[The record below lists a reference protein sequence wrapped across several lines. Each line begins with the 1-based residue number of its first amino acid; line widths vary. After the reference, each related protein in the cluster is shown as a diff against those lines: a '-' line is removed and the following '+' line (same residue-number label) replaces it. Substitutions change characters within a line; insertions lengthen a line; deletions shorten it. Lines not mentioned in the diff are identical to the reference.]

1 MNKPLNEY
9 PRPQFRRESYHSLNG
24 WWDFEISKKSD
35 IPTSFNNKILVP
47 YSIET
52 PCANLKDEDGN
63 SLEPH
68 ILLPDE
74 FLFYH
79 LSLDIPL
86 DFEIKDKT
94 IIHFTAVDQICNV
107 FLNGELVLHHVGGF
121 LPFDVDISSYLQDR
135 KVDIV
140 LRVIDL
146 SDTSYHSRGKQKL
159 KRGGIWY
166 TPQSG
171 IYLPVWMESVSD
183 GYIKE
188 IKMTPDIDEGVL
200 YILVLSDYKEST
212 ITFGDKDI
220 KIENNKEYKLKIDN
234 PILWSPENPYLYPI
248 IISNPND
255 RVESYF
261 AMRKF
266 STIKDENGHMRLA
279 LNNKPY
285 FMKGVL
291 DQGYYQDSSLTPRND
306 EDYINDIKTM
316 KELGYNTLRK
326 HIKIES
332 LRWYYHCDKIGMI
345 VWQDFINGGE
355 DYSFKTIAFPLIFNK
370 HHSDTNYKKFSR
382 MNEKGRKEAIQEFK
396 DIVHYLYNVP
406 SIGLWTIFNE
416 GWGQFDSKKIYQLMK
431 EIDSTRIYD
440 HASGWHDQGISETK
454 SLHVYFKKVKMPK
467 DKEIKG
473 RSVILSECGGYHLK
487 VEGHTFSDKTFGY
500 KKLKDSVALENEYIK
515 FMNRDILPNIP
526 KGLSAFIYTELSDVE
541 DEHNGWLTYDRK
553 VLKVDKKKIKAVN
566 DLASY

>member
-9 PRPQFRRESYHSLNG
+9 PRPQFKRESYHSLNG

-47 YSIET
+47 YSVET
-52 PCANLKDEDGN
+52 PCANLKDKDGN

-94 IIHFTAVDQICNV
+94 IIHFTAVDQICDV

-121 LPFDVDISSYLQDR
+121 LPFDVDVSSYLEDR

-183 GYIKE
+183 GCIRE

-200 YILVLSDYKEST
+200 NIVVLSDYKEST

-220 KIENNKEYKLKIDN
+220 KIESNKEYKLKIDN

-248 IISNPND
+248 VISNPND
-255 RVESYF
+255 KVESYF

-382 MNEKGRKEAIQEFK
+382 MNEEGRKEAIQEFK

-454 SLHVYFKKVKMPK
+454 SLHVYFRKVKMPK

-515 FMNRDILPNIP
+515 FMNHDILPNIH

>member
-306 EDYINDIKTM
+306 EDYINDSKTM